1 MAHKYGSLFN
11 IKEFKDEVDKNYKG
25 VALSKKDLY
34 DIALKIYIK
43 KISSGDSIDRR
54 QLRSDLKDLSEDLF
68 GDRFFFEAKVSEET
82 NHMNEKYILKCSVSS
97 GVVYKAINCHLLNTA
112 FTKFQVKDDIEAY
125 DTAKSVLF
133 NMLCGDYKF
142 SDDIERQKT
151 YFKVRS
157 IVQHYASALEGDRDA
172 WKKDYEAFLKDKVIT
187 IRKAARGGKYE
198 EIQLT
203 ASEVLDMKRR
213 DEQLEDVDEDL

>member
-11 IKEFKDEVDKNYKG
+11 IKVFKEEVDRNYKG
-25 VALSKKDLY
+25 VSLSDEDIYKIAKKVYINELKAGNYPSTIPLRNFLRRYSEKVFNDRAAWES
-34 DIALKIYIK
+34 DIPEELRNSYIK
-43 KISSGDSIDRR
+43 
-54 QLRSDLKDLSEDLF
+54 EF
-68 GDRFFFEAKVSEET
+68 CFKVPPAQ
-82 NHMNEKYILKCSVSS
+82 I
-97 GVVYKAINCHLLNTA
+97 YKAFWYKPLADA
-112 FTKFQVKDDIEAY
+112 FKKHHVQDDIEAY
-125 DTAKSVLF
+125 DVAKSVLF
-133 NMLCGDYKF
+133 ELLQSDYKYC
-142 SDDIERQKT
+142 DKIR
-151 YFKVRS
+151 V
-157 IVQHYASALEGDRDA
+157 IVQNYAVALEGDKDA

>member
-25 VALSKKDLY
+25 VTLSKKDLY
-34 DIALKIYIK
+34 DIALKVYMYNVK
-43 KISSGDSIDRR
+43 NDKNYSDRR
-54 QLRSDLKDLSEDLF
+54 HLRDGLKDLSEDLF
-68 GDRFFFEAKVSEET
+68 GDRFIWEKDLPQLQFKIAQEHIYKMFWCKELAKAFGE
-82 NHMNEKYILKCSVSS
+82 NHVR
-97 GVVYKAINCHLLNTA
+97 
-112 FTKFQVKDDIEAY
+112 DDVEAY
-125 DTAKSVLF
+125 DIAKSVLF
-133 NMLCGDYKF
+133 NMLRGDYKF